1 MDSDLRRPRILRPT
15 GRIFTGRVVRFM
27 DGYTREMRVG
37 QSVLVT
43 VIIVAGLTQVLSLLL
58 RTVFKAGGG
67 GGPARRSFKELKK
80 GPEFLVTP
88 MRLRDAEGQLYE
100 VELHGHLAQSAV
112 HPGDHVQLTLRDQGD
127 PDLPPRIE
135 RIVNIT
141 TTQLLTPRPPTIW
154 SHLGPPLLLQAFIGA
169 LLVLLVLALVF
180 VV

>member
-1 MDSDLRRPRILRPT
+1 MMDSDLRRPRILRPT

-37 QSVLVT
+37 QSILVAVVT
-43 VIIVAGLTQVLSLLL
+43 AAGLVQLLTL
-58 RTVFKAGGG
+58 LVRTLAKTGAGAG
-67 GGPARRSFKELKK
+67 ARRKWKDLKK

-88 MRLRDAEGQLYE
+88 VRLRDADGQLYE
-100 VELHGHLAQSAV
+100 VELHGHLSQSAV

-141 TTQLLTPRPPTIW
+141 TTQWLTPRPPTVW
-154 SHLGPPLLLQAFIGA
+154 SHLGPPLLLQAA
-169 LLVLLVLALVF
+169 LGVLLVVLLLALVI
-180 VV
+180 VL

>member
-1 MDSDLRRPRILRPT
+1 MMDSDLRRPRILRPT

-27 DGYTREMRVG
+27 DGYTREMKVG
-37 QSVLVT
+37 QPILVAVMT
-43 VIIVAGLTQVLSLLL
+43 AAGLTQVLTLLV
-58 RTVFKAGGG
+58 RTLLKATA
-67 GGPARRSFKELKK
+67 GGPARRTFKELKQ

-88 MRLRDAEGQLYE
+88 MRLRDADGQLYE

-141 TTQLLTPRPPTIW
+141 TTQWLTPRPPTVW
-154 SHLGPPLLLQAFIGA
+154 SHFGPPLLLQAFVG
-169 LLVLLVLALVF
+169 VLLVVLVLVW
-180 VV
+180 VVLV

>member
-1 MDSDLRRPRILRPT
+1 MMDSDLRRPRILRPT

-27 DGYTREMRVG
+27 DGYTREMRVA
-37 QSVLVT
+37 QPILVAVVT
-43 VIIVAGLTQVLSLLL
+43 AAGMVQLLTLLVRML
-58 RTVFKAGGG
+58 VKVGGG
-67 GGPARRSFKELKK
+67 AGARRKWKDLKK

-88 MRLRDAEGQLYE
+88 VRLRDTEGQLYE

-141 TTQLLTPRPPTIW
+141 TTQWLTPRPPTVW
-154 SHLGPPLLLQAFIGA
+154 SHLGPPLLLQAA
-169 LLVLLVLALVF
+169 LGVLLVALLLTLVI
-180 VV
+180 VL

>member
-15 GRIFTGRVVRFM
+15 GKIFTGRVVRFM

-37 QSVLVT
+37 QPILVVVMT
-43 VIIVAGLTQVLSLLL
+43 AAGLTQALTLLV
-58 RTVFKAGGG
+58 RTLLKAGT

-88 MRLRDAEGQLYE
+88 MRLRDADGQLYE

-141 TTQLLTPRPPTIW
+141 TTQWLTPRPPTVW
-154 SHLGPPLLLQAFIGA
+154 SHLGPPLLLQAFVGM
-169 LLVLLVLALVF
+169 LLVALV
-180 VV
+180 VVWLVAI